1 MQMRKLG
8 GTGVAIAPL
17 VLGGNVFGWT
27 ADRETSFAILD
38 AFLEAGFNAID
49 TADFY
54 MRHLPGFEGGES
66 ETVIGEWLKDRG
78 VRDKVVLITKGGL
91 PMGEGM
97 EGLSRDYLPRA
108 CEASLRRL
116 QTDHIDVYM
125 AHQPDVNTPIAETL
139 EAFQAL
145 IDAGKVGHAAASNYS
160 AEQLREA
167 VAAEGPGRARY
178 GVLEQHYNLAA
189 REEFE
194 GPLEDLCLAENIG
207 TIPYFSLAG
216 GFLTGKYRSKDDAE
230 GRARGGTVQRYLT
243 PRNFA
248 LLDVLD
254 TVAARHDATLA
265 QVSLAW
271 LLTRKSVSAPI
282 VSATSLGQLGDI
294 LKSVE
299 LKLTAEDLAQLDA
312 ASA

>member
-8 GTGVAIAPL
+8 GTGMAIAPL

-38 AFLEAGFNAID
+38 AFLDAGFNAID

-54 MRHLPGFEGGES
+54 MRHLPGFAGGES
-66 ETVIGEWLKDRG
+66 ETVIGEWMKDRG
-78 VRDKVVLITKGGL
+78 VRDRVVLITKGGL

-116 QTDHIDVYM
+116 QTDRIDIYM
-125 AHQPDVNTPIAETL
+125 AHQPDVNTPIGETL

-167 VAAEGPGRARY
+167 IAAEGPGRARY

-189 REEFE
+189 REAFE
-194 GPLEDLCLAENIG
+194 GPLEALCLAENIG

-216 GFLTGKYRSKDDAE
+216 GFLTGKYRNPADVE
-230 GRARGGTVQRYLT
+230 GRARGNSVQQYLS

-248 LLDVLD
+248 MLDVLD
-254 TVAARHDATLA
+254 AVAARHDATPA

-282 VSATSLGQLGDI
+282 VSATSLGQLADI

-299 LKLTAEDLAQLDA
+299 LQLTAEDLAQLDA